1 MRTELASDIMART
14 TLNLDT
20 ALLEELKR
28 LQEKEA
34 KSLGELV
41 SELVAEALAHR
52 ARSKKVAPPAFRWI
66 TGKMGARVDL
76 SDKEAVYAAL
86 EEEADAVVRE

>member
-1 MRTELASDIMART
+1 MFVVVASSIMART

-28 LQEKEA
+28 LQEKET

-41 SELVAEALAHR
+41 SELVAEALVHR
-52 ARSKKVAPPAFRWI
+52 ARSEKAAPPNFRWI